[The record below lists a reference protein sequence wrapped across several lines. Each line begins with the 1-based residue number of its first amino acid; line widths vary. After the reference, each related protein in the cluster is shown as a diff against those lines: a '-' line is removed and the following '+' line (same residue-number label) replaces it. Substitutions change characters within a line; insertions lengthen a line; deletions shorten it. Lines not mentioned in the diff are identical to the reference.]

1 MPKTVVRG
9 DYTLLRARSAP
20 LPECN
25 VNGKRP
31 VRSRSTCDLDTFL
44 KDASD
49 SQIFDMLMGP
59 DVLSIEQSARADLS
73 FEGLDYYDTLLS
85 ILHERSFLNTN
96 DVEMILARSF
106 VPLVRPSALLAK
118 AFMYVLNTTITS
130 EVQLWP
136 KNNKHRT
143 AAAPARLTP
152 SLWHRERAWQASL
165 SPIRHPSA
173 PTHRWIF
180 VGDR

>member
-96 DVEMILARSF
+96 DVEMILAR
-106 VPLVRPSALLAK
+106 
-118 AFMYVLNTTITS
+118 
-130 EVQLWP
+130 
-136 KNNKHRT
+136 
-143 AAAPARLTP
+143 
-152 SLWHRERAWQASL
+152 RASY
-165 SPIRHPSA
+165 R
-173 PTHRWIF
+173 
-180 VGDR
+180 